1 MINNGGCPLCG
12 GRKRK
17 AAHLICA
24 TCYEK
29 YAREAGKTLAQKEK
43 VIFVFEWAKEGI
55 KKRFEQLQKELQEIK
70 EEYKTLQGT
79 VRNEAYLEIK
89 KSLGRKTVPQEVFRA
104 AMQQKK
110 TEIWQAKKGNG
121 LHRKL
126 KIAEGQV
133 IFLQGFLESENE
145 KSSSLEKDE
154 SSS

>member
-1 MINNGGCPLCG
+1 MINNEECPLCG
-12 GRKRK
+12 GKKRK

-29 YAREAGKTLAQKEK
+29 YAVEAGKTLAQKK
-43 VIFVFEWAKEGI
+43 KIVFVFEWAKEEI

-70 EEYKTLQGT
+70 EEYRTLQGT
-79 VRNEAYLEIK
+79 VRNKAYLEIK
-89 KSLGRKTVPQEVFRA
+89 KSLGRKIVPQEVFRA

-110 TEIWQAKKGNG
+110 TEIWQTKKGNG

-126 KIAEGQV
+126 KITERQV
-133 IFLQGFLESENE
+133 NFLQGFLEGENE